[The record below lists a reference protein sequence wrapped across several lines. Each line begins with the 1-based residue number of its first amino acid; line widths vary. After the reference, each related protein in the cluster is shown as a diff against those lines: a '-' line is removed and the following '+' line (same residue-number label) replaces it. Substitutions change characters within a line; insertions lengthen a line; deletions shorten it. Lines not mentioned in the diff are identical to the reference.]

1 MNYGISVLFR
11 LIPLLTGLFCFF
23 YGGCIYFDSSGESA
37 RVAGPAV
44 FFLGSVCLAL
54 CCIAATVVRQTAP
67 ADNHRR
73 TRYLFPALGYAVAV
87 ATFIVGLVLISQ
99 RESAGFSV
107 SGHVVCGLALVTICL
122 ATVAVASVGF
132 SHISE
137 NSSKVSPEQVQTVS
151 GPAGFTARRG
161 SVIMGIPILAAAAAW
176 IWALVLLTHAHEP
189 AHLVAGSILFGAAC
203 VCTVAIALVASVV
216 RQIRNSYRNSERSTW
231 CSLSMSMGAVAFVF
245 GVALL
250 VMEWSESTGY
260 VGFVLIGLGLVC
272 WSVSSAVIL
281 LAKMWRADY
290 PLARR
295 LSLIPLV
302 AALICMFTAAFLF
315 ESAGGRLFT
324 AARILMGFG
333 AVCFAIFPIVCIIE
347 SGAEAP
353 LHDLS
358 FSAPQGKNSASS
370 E

>member
-1 MNYGISVLFR
+1 MNYGISMLFR

-23 YGGCIYFDSSGESA
+23 YGGCIYLGSSDEPA

-44 FFLGSVCLAL
+44 FFLGAVCLAL
-54 CCIAATVVRQTAP
+54 CCIAVTVVRQTAG
-67 ADNHRR
+67 AGNRR
-73 TRYLFPALGYAVAV
+73 ARYLFPALGYAAAV

-99 RESAGFSV
+99 HETSGFSV
-107 SGHVVCGLALVTICL
+107 SGHVVCGLALVTVCL
-122 ATVAVASVGF
+122 ATVAAASVGF

-137 NSSKVSPEQVQTVS
+137 NSSEVSPEQAQETS
-151 GPAGFTARRG
+151 RTASFTARRV
-161 SVIMGIPILAAAAAW
+161 SVIMCIPILAAASAW

-189 AHLVAGSILFGAAC
+189 AHLTAGSILLGAAC
-203 VCTVAIALVASVV
+203 VCTVTIALVASIV

-231 CSLSMSMGAVAFVF
+231 CSLSISMGAVAFVF

-250 VMEWSESTGY
+250 VMEWSQPTGY

-272 WSVSSAVIL
+272 WSLSSTVIL
-281 LAKMWRADY
+281 LAKIWRADY

-295 LSLIPLV
+295 LSLVPLA
-302 AALICMFTAAFLF
+302 AALVCMFTAAFLF
-315 ESAGGRLFT
+315 EDADLT

-333 AVCFAIFPIVCIIE
+333 AVCFAVIPIVCIIE
-347 SGAEAP
+347 SAVEVP
-353 LHDLS
+353 HHDLPLS
-358 FSAPQGKNSASS
+358 EPQGKNIASS